1 MRGVSAKD
9 VDGYLA
15 AIPEDAR
22 ASLTRLRETIR
33 AIVPDAT
40 EVISYQIPVFKYRG
54 RGLVGFSASKDHC
67 TFQVMSPAVVE
78 AHRKELESYE
88 LGKGSVQFPAGTTL
102 PAALV
107 RKLVKARIAENEA
120 GSSGYGSKARKR

>member
-9 VDGYLA
+9 VDDYLA
-15 AIPEDAR
+15 AVPEDAR
-22 ASLTRLRETIR
+22 VSLSKLRETIR

-40 EVISYQIPVFKYRG
+40 EAISYQIPIFKYRG

-78 AHRKELESYE
+78 AHRKDLQRYE

-107 RKLVKARIAENEA
+107 KKLVKARIAENEA
-120 GSSGYGSKARKR
+120 GWSGYRAKAKER

>member
-22 ASLTRLRETIR
+22 GSLTKLREIIR
-33 AIVPDAT
+33 GVVPDAA
-40 EVISYQIPVFKYRG
+40 EVISYQIPVFKYGG
-54 RGLVGFSASKDHC
+54 RGLVGFSASKNHC

-78 AHRKELESYE
+78 AHARELEKYQ
-88 LGKGSVQFPAGTTL
+88 LGTGSVQFPAGTTL
-102 PAALV
+102 PVALV

-120 GSSGYGSKARKR
+120 GAHGSRRMG

>member
-22 ASLTRLRETIR
+22 ASLAKLRETIR
-33 AIVPDAT
+33 AVVPDAT
-40 EVISYQIPVFKYRG
+40 EVISYQIRSSSTRG

-78 AHRKELESYE
+78 AHKQNLKTYE
-88 LGKGSVQFPAGTTL
+88 LGKGSVQFPAGETL
-102 PAALV
+102 PAVLVKKLV
-107 RKLVKARIAENEA
+107 RARIAENEA
-120 GSSGYGSKARKR
+120 GSGYGSKAKKR

>member
-1 MRGVSAKD
+1 MRGVSVKD
-9 VDGYLA
+9 VDAYLT

-33 AIVPDAT
+33 AIVPDAE
-40 EVISYQIPVFKYRG
+40 EVVSYQIPVFKYRG
-54 RGLVGFSASKDHC
+54 RGLVGFSASKTHC

-78 AHRKELESYE
+78 AHGRELETYK
-88 LGKGSVQFPAGTTL
+88 LGTGSVRFPAGTTL

-120 GSSGYGSKARKR
+120 RAHGSRRKG

>member
-1 MRGVSAKD
+1 MRGVAAKD

-22 ASLTRLRETIR
+22 ASLTKLRETIR
-33 AIVPDAT
+33 AIVPDVE
-40 EVISYQIPVFKYRG
+40 EVISYQIPVLKYRG
-54 RGLVGFSASKDHC
+54 RGLVGFSASKNHC

-78 AHRKELESYE
+78 AHARDLERYK
-88 LGKGSVQFPAGTTL
+88 LGTGSVQFPAGTTL

-107 RKLVKARIAENEA
+107 RKLVKARIAENETRA
-120 GSSGYGSKARKR
+120 QGRRRKS